1 MLHEE
6 QKDEK
11 CKKEHEEIQKRMEE
25 AECQEVEEC
34 EADRVRK
41 QERARCAK
49 EARPMLLG
57 RGISPVHSV
66 KHPHVIPAF
75 YIH

>member
-1 MLHEE
+1 MV
-6 QKDEK
+6 
-11 CKKEHEEIQKRMEE
+11 
-25 AECQEVEEC
+25 AANVEEC